1 MKYLKIFSIVSFGI
15 LFCLPQVN
23 AQKETPPAP
32 KAPKDF
38 VLPAKKQITLGNG
51 MRATLVQYGQVPKV
65 TVLLSLKTGEINENA
80 HQVWLSDVLARMM
93 EQGTETM
100 NAGQLQRKIAEM
112 GGSIGIH
119 SGSYQFSVS
128 ASALS
133 ENVIDLIKLISDLVM
148 HPAFPESQLNR
159 IKNDFKRNLAVQKEE
174 PQLMAQAKFS
184 EIIYGNNSPYGRMFP
199 TNEMLDDYTLGDV
212 KKFYEENFGAKRAV
226 LYVAGV
232 FNEGEVS
239 KAIEAAFKGWK
250 QGSGATYPDDN
261 FKYKPQTAIINRK
274 GAPQTTVFM
283 GLPVIDPKNPD
294 YMKLTI
300 ANSLLGGSFGSRIT
314 RNIREDKGYTYS
326 PFSTI
331 NNMPGISVWYE
342 DADITSE
349 HTIDAISE
357 IKKEIL
363 RLADTIPSQQEMLGI
378 QRNEAGLY
386 ILKNSSPDNIIGQ
399 LNFMDHFGLSDSY
412 LSDMVKNIYAVTP
425 EEVSAMVKKYI
436 DPDKMSLVM
445 VGDEE
450 QIKAQDKE
458 K

>member
-1 MKYLKIFSIVSFGI
+1 
-15 LFCLPQVN
+15 
-23 AQKETPPAP
+23 
-32 KAPKDF
+32 
-38 VLPAKKQITLGNG
+38 
-51 MRATLVQYGQVPKV
+51 
-65 TVLLSLKTGEINENA
+65 
-80 HQVWLSDVLARMM
+80 
-93 EQGTETM
+93 
-100 NAGQLQRKIAEM
+100 
-112 GGSIGIH
+112 
-119 SGSYQFSVS
+119 
-128 ASALS
+128 
-133 ENVIDLIKLISDLVM
+133 
-148 HPAFPESQLNR
+148 
-159 IKNDFKRNLAVQKEE
+159 
-174 PQLMAQAKFS
+174 
-184 EIIYGNNSPYGRMFP
+184 
-199 TNEMLDDYTLGDV
+199 
-212 KKFYEENFGAKRAV
+212 
-226 LYVAGV
+226 
-232 FNEGEVS
+232 
-239 KAIEAAFKGWK
+239 
-250 QGSGATYPDDN
+250 
-261 FKYKPQTAIINRK
+261 
-274 GAPQTTVFM
+274 M

-300 ANSLLGGSFGSRIT
+300 ANSLLGGPFGSRIT